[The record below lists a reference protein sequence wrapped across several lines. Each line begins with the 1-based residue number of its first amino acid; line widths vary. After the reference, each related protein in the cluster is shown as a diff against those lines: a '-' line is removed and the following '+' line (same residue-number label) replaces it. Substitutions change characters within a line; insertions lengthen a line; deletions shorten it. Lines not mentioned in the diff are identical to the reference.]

1 MWALISMSI
10 YILEAIKSLKENV
23 RYALTFILFLSLSFL
38 GVIITDS
45 LIYSVSMQ
53 AEKELKT
60 RGDNI
65 ISIDLFQ
72 KEKKDNITK
81 ILNESYTKLSY
92 SQHSFLNGGKSPYS
106 NESISI
112 MATDKTGISL
122 IMGEGFNNSLFE
134 GNVAVYNNNNLDI
147 SNKPE
152 KIFFDGVPFHVIGVR
167 NKSKTE
173 FLDSLGLSSN
183 NANEKYYIPLDT
195 LFRFNLDN
203 EIDNI
208 QIIFDKDVTSE
219 MSTEIKNKLN
229 RHNVEKF
236 MVSTSL
242 DARVIVQRV
251 LNRFSLLTN
260 SIYVLL
266 TVTAIISCIV
276 VCKRN
281 FQSRSTEFALK
292 IIHGISY
299 KEIQI
304 VVVIETIFTV
314 LVSLLLSIAIS
325 ILTIILLSSILHID
339 VEIRWLMISA
349 SLSTVLILCFIA
361 NLVYGNRTFK
371 INPIELIKA
380 RTK

>member
-1 MWALISMSI
+1 MSI
-10 YILEAIKSLKENV
+10 YILEAIISLKENI

-53 AEKELKT
+53 AEKELKS

-65 ISIDLFQ
+65 ISIELYQ
-72 KEKKDNITK
+72 HEKKDNIDK
-81 ILNESYTKLSY
+81 VLNKYYTKLSY
-92 SQHSFLNGGKSPYS
+92 SQRSFLTGGNSPYS
-106 NESISI
+106 DEAISVI
-112 MATDKTGISL
+112 AIDKAGINL
-122 IMGEGFNNSLFE
+122 LMGGEFDDSLFE

-147 SNKPE
+147 SNKPQE
-152 KIFFDGVPFHVIGVR
+152 IFFNGVPFQIIGVK
-167 NKSKTE
+167 NKSKAE
-173 FLDSLGLSSN
+173 FLDSLGLSPGNS
-183 NANEKYYIPLDT
+183 NEKYYIPLDT

-208 QIIFDKDVTSE
+208 QIIFDKDVTTE
-219 MSTEIKNKLN
+219 MSTSIKNQLKKN
-229 RHNVEKF
+229 NIDKY
-236 MVSTSL
+236 MITTSL
-242 DARVIVQRV
+242 DARAIVERV

-260 SIYVLL
+260 SIYLLL
-266 TVTAIISCIV
+266 TITAIISCIV

-314 LVSLLLSIAIS
+314 IVSLLLSIAIS
-325 ILTIILLSSILHID
+325 ILSIMLLSSILNIS
-339 VEIRWLMISA
+339 VKIRWLMILM
-349 SLSTVLILCFIA
+349 SLSAVLILCFIA
-361 NLVYGNRTFK
+361 NLLYGNKTFK